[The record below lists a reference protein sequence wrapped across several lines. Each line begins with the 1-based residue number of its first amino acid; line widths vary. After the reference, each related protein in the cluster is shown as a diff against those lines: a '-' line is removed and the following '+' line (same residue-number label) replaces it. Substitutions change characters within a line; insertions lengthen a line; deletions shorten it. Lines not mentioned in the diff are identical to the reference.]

1 MPGTLNWLRNPAAKA
16 SAHYL
21 VTKLGAVYQLV
32 KDEDT
37 AWHVGI
43 VNKPDWVLYKGNN
56 PNNYTLGIEHEALAG
71 EGLSEPQYQASLELH
86 RELVAQYNIPIDR
99 NHIIGHYR
107 LDSVNRRNDPGPGF
121 PWDRLF
127 ADLTRP
133 AGRSNLL
140 DISIEVENKKIK
152 GFLQEDTTYA
162 PVREI
167 ASALGW
173 KVEWLNQSQRVLL
186 LPPAEKNESQKNGV
200 SVVIASQILD
210 AIIEGDQAF
219 APVRKLAESMGYQVE
234 WDNNTRTTKIRKA

>member
-1 MPGTLNWLRNPAAKA
+1 M
-16 SAHYL
+16 
-21 VTKLGAVYQLV
+21 
-32 KDEDT
+32 
-37 AWHVGI
+37 
-43 VNKPDWVLYKGNN
+43 
-56 PNNYTLGIEHEALAG
+56 
-71 EGLSEPQYQASLELH
+71 ELH